1 MGSMPAIVD
10 VTAREILDCRGIPTV
25 EASVI
30 LDNGVVGTSSVPTG
44 TSTASHEALEVRD
57 NDPKRYGGL
66 GVLKAVEHVV
76 NLIAPQVRGKDPVRQ
91 GDIDGL
97 LLSLDG
103 THNKSKLGVN
113 AMLPVSQAVAK
124 AAAQVYG
131 LPLYQYL
138 FLKYKVAP
146 EPLAVPSPAF
156 NVINGGKHGA
166 GNLDFQEFMLVPSTR
181 FPFNQALQIGV
192 ELFYALERALI
203 NKNAIHSTG
212 TEGGFTPNLFTNLDA
227 LEIMMQAIKTT
238 PYQYGHDV
246 FLSLDV
252 AAETIMSGGKYVIKD
267 RSQAYTNAEF
277 VNYFVDL
284 NDQYHLFALEDP
296 LGEDD
301 WDAWSQL
308 TQKIGHQVMIVGDNL
323 VTSDKKRLQKAIE
336 KKACTAVV
344 VKPNQIGTV
353 TEAVEVAYVV
363 KQAGMSLLVSNRSG
377 ETNDD
382 FMADFGVAMGADYAK
397 FGAPNRGERINKYNR
412 LLKIEAELTAQ
423 HLHQT

>member
-1 MGSMPAIVD
+1 MPAIVD
-10 VTAREILDCRGIPTV
+10 VVAREILDCRGIPTV
-25 EASVI
+25 EASVV
-30 LDNGVVGTSSVPTG
+30 LDNGIVGTSSVPTG
-44 TSTASHEALEVRD
+44 TSTAAHEALEVRD

-66 GVLKAVEHVV
+66 GVARAVANVV
-76 NLIAPQVRGKDPVRQ
+76 NIIAPQLRGKDPVRQ

-97 LLSLDG
+97 MISLDG
-103 THNKSKLGVN
+103 TQNKSKLGVN
-113 AMLPVSQAVAK
+113 AILPVSQAVTK
-124 AAAQVYG
+124 AAAAVYA
-131 LPLYQYL
+131 LPVYKYL
-138 FLKYKVAP
+138 FLKYKVAS
-146 EPLAVPSPAF
+146 EPLTIPSPAF

-181 FPFNQALQIGV
+181 FPFHQALQIGV

-212 TEGGFTPNLFTNLDA
+212 TEGGFAPNLFTNLDA

-252 AAETIMSGGKYVIKD
+252 SAETILQNGKYVIKD

-277 VNYFVDL
+277 VNYFTDL
-284 NDQYHLFALEDP
+284 NEQYHLFALEDP

-301 WDAWSQL
+301 WDAWAQL

-323 VTSDKKRLQKAIE
+323 VTSNKKRLQKAIE

-344 VKPNQIGTV
+344 IKPNQIGTV
-353 TEAVEVAYVV
+353 TEAVEAAYMV

-377 ETNDD
+377 ETNDE

-412 LLKIEAELTAQ
+412 LLGIEAELAAAQ
-423 HLHQT
+423 SQQI